1 MDFGDEFLQIGEGQ
15 NQFSLVNG
23 KPMINGKEVDLVE
36 TMKKINMGLPKCQ
49 KCKKK
54 LKNCTCDAPIEES
67 VE

>member
-23 KPMINGKEVDLVE
+23 KPMIDGKEVDLVE
-36 TMKKINMGLPKCQ
+36 TMKATSKELVKCPNCHR
-49 KCKKK
+49 KR
-54 LKNCTCDAPIEES
+54 KNCTCDAPIEES